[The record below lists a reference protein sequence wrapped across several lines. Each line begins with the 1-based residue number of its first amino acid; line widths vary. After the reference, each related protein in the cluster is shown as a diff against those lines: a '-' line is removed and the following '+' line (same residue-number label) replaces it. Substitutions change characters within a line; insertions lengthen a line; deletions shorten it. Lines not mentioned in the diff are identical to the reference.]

1 MATGRPHLAEVS
13 DGGGRRVIRL
23 VVFVFALRTREVPCL
38 GLAQSSEF
46 RVYSSNQK
54 AVLPG
59 TRWTSVVVPVPFSP
73 SIVNTTRHVY
83 YHLTIY
89 LYRQRNA
96 AMLAGPL
103 TPRRDTN
110 ARCAAMMIRPCTP
123 RDSARSA
130 LLTQHVSVAQFFGP
144 LPPVGD
150 RASRGRRKRARFTH
164 RLQERH
170 DGRPPRRG
178 WRGPRRH
185 ARHRA
190 RRAGAEAASRREGR
204 PSAAQ
209 GRV

>member
-130 LLTQHVSVAQFFGP
+130 LLTQYVSVAQFFGP
-144 LPPVGD
+144 LPPVGV
-150 RASRGRRKRARFTH
+150 
-164 RLQERH
+164 
-170 DGRPPRRG
+170 
-178 WRGPRRH
+178 
-185 ARHRA
+185 
-190 RRAGAEAASRREGR
+190 RREGGENAHDSHTGSKNDTMDDLLDEVGVDLDAR
-204 PSAAQ
+204 LGIEPDTLRKSGLRQ
-209 GRV
+209 PPV